1 MKNDAVFG
9 VKHGKWYRFWS
20 GLLKMMPFLECCFK
34 NDTNFGVLISKTRF
48 LIPILECFYYKNTG
62 FWLSSVLLT
71 IVDSQII
78 QRKFDAVFGVEHQ
91 KRYQFWSVFSK
102 MMLFLEWCIKN
113 DTNFGVFFCETQN
126 LIPFLEYFC

>member
-9 VKHGKWYRFWS
+9 VKHGKWYRFRSVLW
-20 GLLKMMPFLECCFK
+20 KMIPFLECCIK
-34 NDTNFGVLISKTRF
+34 NDTNFGVFFYKTRF

-62 FWLSSVLLT
+62 FWLLTVLFT
-71 IVDSQII
+71 IVDIKII

-113 DTNFGVFFCETQN
+113 DTTFGVFFCQAQN